1 MIMICTRVGG
11 SAGRVYRVVWRG
23 SAVTLISASEPA
35 PASRGQHPVPP
46 PVQWPPGHR
55 AARTLVTIATH
66 DARVPVLGEDELP
79 LRLRV
84 PGGAAAAPPQHTAHL
99 PGSSGFRSEGS
110 SLVLVMIISDKELV
124 L

>member
-1 MIMICTRVGG
+1 MG
-11 SAGRVYRVVWRG
+11 SAGRVYRAVWRG
-23 SAVTLISASEPA
+23 SAVHTHIGLGAGTGHQR
-35 PASRGQHPVPP
+35 PASRTPASAV
-46 PVQWPPGHR
+46 
-55 AARTLVTIATH
+55 AARTPSSEDTIATH

-84 PGGAAAAPPQHTAHL
+84 PGGPATAPPQHTAHL

-110 SLVLVMIISDKELV
+110 SLVSVIISDKELV